1 MIRTLRPFL
10 LPIGLI
16 VLISAVLLA
25 MDPRASGT
33 RKGPP
38 KVALVQHASIAA
50 LDSGVD
56 GIVHGLAAGGFAH
69 GTTLQL
75 TRFNAQGDMG
85 TANDIA
91 RQVTGGGFDL
101 IVTASTLSLQSLAN
115 ANKDK
120 RVPHVFGIVAD
131 AAAAGV
137 GISATDP
144 LDHPEW
150 MTGYNVRVPV
160 IKGLELAREF
170 NPDVKK
176 VGLVWHSSEASSL
189 VYTRDARAA
198 VKQLGM
204 ELLEANAENAGEV
217 GLAARSLVER
227 GVEMFIITGDVV
239 VLSAADS
246 VIQEAR
252 KARIPVVS
260 LIPPFV
266 RKGSLADLGAD
277 YFAVGR
283 EVGELAAQVLAGA
296 AISKL
301 PVRTLAPLTLSINLK
316 AIEGLRPGWKVPPAV
331 VERADLVIDSTGER
345 RRGAAPP
352 ASAASR

>member
-10 LPIGLI
+10 LPLGLI

-38 KVALVQHASIAA
+38 KVALVQHASIGP
-50 LDSGVD
+50 LDSAVD
-56 GIVHGLAAGGFAH
+56 GIVKGMAARGFAH

-101 IVTASTLSLQSLAN
+101 IVTASTLSLQSVAN

-120 RVPHVFGIVAD
+120 RVPHVFGIVSD
-131 AAAAGV
+131 ASTAGV
-137 GISATDP
+137 GVSATDP
-144 LDHPEW
+144 LGHPEW
-150 MTGYNVRVPV
+150 LTGLNVRVPV
-160 IKGLELAREF
+160 IKALELAREL
-170 NPDVKK
+170 NPTVKK
-176 VGLVWHSSEASSL
+176 VGLVWHSSEASSQ
-189 VYTRDARAA
+189 VYTFDARAA
-198 VKQLGM
+198 VKQMGM

-217 GLAARSLVER
+217 GIGAKSLVER
-227 GVEMFIITGDVV
+227 GAEMFLITGDVV

-246 VIQEAR
+246 IIKEAQS
-252 KARIPVVS
+252 ARVPVFA
-260 LIPPFV
+260 LIPPYT
-266 RKGSLADLGAD
+266 RKGALVDLGAD

-283 EVGELAAQVLAGA
+283 EVGHLAAQVLGGA
-296 AISKL
+296 VIAQL

-316 AIEGLRPGWKVPPAV
+316 TIEGLHPGWKVPPAV

-345 RRGAAPP
+345 RRGAAPA